1 MEAIRL
7 GMMVVTLTNYICVH
21 VCSALEIE
29 RVLLEH
35 SSVSECAV
43 IGRQDDDLGQKI
55 VAIVVP
61 KTTSKL
67 VSPCHI
73 SIICYNEIRL

>member
-1 MEAIRL
+1 MRAC
-7 GMMVVTLTNYICVH
+7 GH

-35 SSVSECAV
+35 SLVSECAV
-43 IGRQDDDLGQKI
+43 IDIQDNDLGQKI

-61 KTTSKL
+61 KMTSKL
-67 VSPCHI
+67 VSPRHI
-73 SIICYNEIRL
+73 LIILL

>member
-1 MEAIRL
+1 MRA
-7 GMMVVTLTNYICVH
+7 CVH

-73 SIICYNEIRL
+73 LIILL